1 MVRRTLLAMTA
12 TLPTGV
18 LRAPRA
24 GLARALRQRVAGD
37 DFSEA
42 HAQIWDAEGPRWF
55 GATDPIWRVHLDSAT
70 FVGGIR
76 ALLLQSLH
84 PVAMQGVAENS
95 GFRQDP
101 WGRLQRTSRYLA
113 TTTYGTIADAE
124 QIIAVVKAV
133 HVHVTGTTPQG
144 RVYSAGDPDLLLW
157 IHVAE
162 ADSFLTAHRQFGADP
177 LTPDEEDTYVAQL
190 GSVAA
195 RLGVVDPPQTVAE
208 LDAVIAAY
216 RPELRWS
223 PWAVEAAELLLRKPA
238 LPVVARPGYAM
249 LAAGA
254 VASLPSWARAE
265 LRLPTLPVTDRVLA
279 RPAARAALGAIR
291 WALAG

>member
-1 MVRRTLLAMTA
+1 MTA

-37 DFSEA
+37 RFAEA
-42 HAQIWDAEGPRWF
+42 HAKIWDAEGPRWF
-55 GATDPIWRVHLDSAT
+55 TEADPIWRVHLDTAT

-95 GFRQDP
+95 GFRHDP
-101 WGRLQRTSRYLA
+101 WGRLQRTSSYLA
-113 TTTYGTIADAE
+113 TTTFGTVAAAQ

-144 RVYSAGDPDLLLW
+144 RVYHASDPDLLLW
-157 IHVAE
+157 IHAAE
-162 ADSFLTAHRQFGADP
+162 ADSFLTAHQQYGADR
-177 LTPDEEDTYVAQL
+177 LTAAEQDTYVAQL
-190 GSVAA
+190 GSIAA
-195 RLGVVDPPQTVAE
+195 QLGVIDPPQTVAE
-208 LDAVIAAY
+208 LDAVIADF

-223 PWAVEAAELLLRKPA
+223 AYAMEAAELLLRKPA
-238 LPVVARPGYAM
+238 LPGVARPGYAM

-254 VASLPSWARAE
+254 IASLPPWARAE
-265 LRLPTLPVTDRVLA
+265 LRLPTLPITDRLLA
-279 RPAARAALGAIR
+279 RPAARVALGTIR
-291 WALAG
+291 WALSG